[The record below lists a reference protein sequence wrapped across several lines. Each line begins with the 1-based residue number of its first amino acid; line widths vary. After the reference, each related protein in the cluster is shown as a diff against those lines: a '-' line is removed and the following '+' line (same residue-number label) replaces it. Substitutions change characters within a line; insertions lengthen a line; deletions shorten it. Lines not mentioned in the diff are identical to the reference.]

1 MNALLVFALGCW
13 GGGGRPTRLDD
24 RAAWLYLLP
33 AGFATHHVHAWK
45 RLLEQ
50 AGFRLARRSQGN
62 WEAFCAF
69 WCDQVQPAVRRALGR
84 DDVHAG
90 I

>member
-1 MNALLVFALGCW
+1 MLRRRRPPYSI
-13 GGGGRPTRLDD
+13 GRPGGVVST
-24 RAAWLYLLP
+24 YLLP
-33 AGFATHHVHAWK
+33 VGFATHHVHAGES
-45 RLLEQ
+45 LLEQ

-69 WCDQVQPAVRRALGR
+69 WCDQVQPAMRRALGR
-84 DDVHAG
+84 DDAHAG